1 MIGDILYRF
10 FFRTDMPMWIY
21 ILRSGIVSLVPS
33 LIVGALL
40 VATGVMSEEN
50 APELTGPGPFTL
62 FISIVVIAPMVET
75 FLMAAGIWG
84 LRFFTR
90 RPLRLAFYSAVI
102 WAVLHSL
109 AAPAWGLGVIWPF
122 FVFNCAYL
130 AWRPRAWWRAIWVTM
145 CIHAFQ
151 NFFPALLLM
160 LDSVYS

>member
-1 MIGDILYRF
+1 
-10 FFRTDMPMWIY
+10 
-21 ILRSGIVSLVPS
+21 
-33 LIVGALL
+33 
-40 VATGVMSEEN
+40 
-50 APELTGPGPFTL
+50 
-62 FISIVVIAPMVET
+62 
-75 FLMAAGIWG
+75 MAAGIWG